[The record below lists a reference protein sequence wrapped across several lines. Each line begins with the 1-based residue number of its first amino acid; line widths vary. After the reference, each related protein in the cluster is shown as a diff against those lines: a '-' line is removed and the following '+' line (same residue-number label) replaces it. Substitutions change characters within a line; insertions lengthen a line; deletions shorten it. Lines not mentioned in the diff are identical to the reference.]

1 MRFGSTL
8 AILSFCAAVF
18 GKVYFHET
26 FDDDSWEKRW
36 VQSTYKD
43 DFGKFKISNGKEFRA
58 DEIKS
63 RGLQTSENAK
73 FYSISAPFDENF
85 NNKDKDLIVQ
95 FSVKHEQ
102 NIDCG
107 GGYIKILPPSIDP
120 KEFHGETPYNIMFGS
135 DICGANKKTHL
146 ILSYKGKNHL
156 IKKEISTEDDIYTHL
171 YTLIIKP
178 DQTYQVLI
186 DNKERQSG
194 TFEDWDFL
202 EPKTIPDPEK
212 TKPADWVDDEYIDDP
227 DDKKPDD
234 WDEDEPQYIDDPEAE
249 KPEDW
254 DDDMDGE
261 WEPPKSE
268 NPKYKGKWTPK
279 KIKNPEFKG
288 KWVQPEIPN
297 PDYIDDKEIYVYD
310 SGFVGFDL
318 WQVKSGSIFDDIVVT
333 DDVEEAK
340 KFADEVMD
348 KIKAEKEDEKR
359 IADEKKKILE
369 EKNKKAAKKADEM
382 NEKQRKLARKN
393 HPEAY
398 ADEDSSSSEEEAEEL
413 KEDKENKEDEET
425 KEEAKE
431 EEKEEEEK
439 EEEKEEEAKEEE
451 AKEEAKEEEE
461 KEEEAKEE
469 EEKEEE
475 VKEEEVKEEAK
486 EEEKKDNV
494 KDEL

>member
-8 AILSFCAAVF
+8 AVLSFCAAAF

-43 DFGKFKISNGKEFRA
+43 DYGKFQISNGKEFRA
-58 DEIKS
+58 DPVKS
-63 RGLQTSENAK
+63 RGLQTGEDAK

-85 NNKDKDLIVQ
+85 NNKEKDLIVQ
-95 FSVKHEQ
+95 FSVRHEQ

-107 GGYIKILPPSIDP
+107 GGYIKVLPPTIDP
-120 KEFHGETPYNIMFGS
+120 KEFNGETPYNIMFGS

-156 IKKEISTEDDIYTHL
+156 IKKEIPTEDDTYTHL
-171 YTLIIKP
+171 YTLVIKP
-178 DQTYQVLI
+178 DQTYSVSI
-186 DNKERQSG
+186 DNVEKASG

-202 EPKTIPDPEK
+202 EPKTIPDPEQS
-212 TKPADWVDDEYIDDP
+212 KPTDWVDDEYIDDP

-261 WEPPKSE
+261 WEAPKSE

-288 KWVQPEIPN
+288 KWVHPEIPN
-297 PDYIDDKEIYVYD
+297 PDYFDDKEIYVYD

-333 DDVEEAK
+333 DDIEEAK
-340 KFADEVMD
+340 TFATEVMD
-348 KIKAEKEDEKR
+348 KIKAEKEDE
-359 IADEKKKILE
+359 EKVAAERKKIMD
-369 EKNKKAAKKADEM
+369 EKNKRAAKKAEEM
-382 NEKQRKLARKN
+382 NERQRKLERKN

-398 ADEDSSSSEEEAEEL
+398 ADESSSSD
-413 KEDKENKEDEET
+413 EDVDETMEET
-425 KEEAKE
+425 KEEETKEEETKEEEKKEETKEEEENKE
-431 EEKEEEEK
+431 EEKEEEKK
-439 EEEKEEEAKEEE
+439 E
-451 AKEEAKEEEE
+451 
-461 KEEEAKEE
+461 
-469 EEKEEE
+469 
-475 VKEEEVKEEAK
+475 
-486 EEEKKDNV
+486 NV

>member
-1 MRFGSTL
+1 MRFGTTL
-8 AILSFCAAVF
+8 AVLSFCAAAF

-43 DFGKFKISNGKEFRA
+43 DYGKFKISNGKEFRA
-58 DEIKS
+58 DPVKS
-63 RGLQTSENAK
+63 RGLQTSEDAK
-73 FYSISAPFDENF
+73 FYSITAPFDENF
-85 NNKDKDLIVQ
+85 NNKGKDLIVQ
-95 FSVKHEQ
+95 FSVRHEQ
-102 NIDCG
+102 KIDCG
-107 GGYIKILPPSIDP
+107 GGYIKILPPTITP
-120 KEFHGETPYNIMFGS
+120 KEFNGETPYNIMFGS

-156 IKKEISTEDDIYTHL
+156 IKDEIPTEDDTYTHL
-171 YTLIIKP
+171 YTLILKP
-178 DQTYQVLI
+178 DQTYSVLI
-186 DNKERQSG
+186 DNKEKKSG

-227 DDKKPDD
+227 NDKKPDD

-261 WEPPKSE
+261 WEAPKSE

-279 KIKNPEFKG
+279 KIKNPDYKG
-288 KWVQPEIPN
+288 EWIQPEIPN
-297 PDYIDDKEIYVYD
+297 PDYFDDKEIYIYD

-340 KFADEVMD
+340 TFANEVME
-348 KIKAEKEDEKR
+348 KIKAEKEDEKKVAAER
-359 IADEKKKILE
+359 KKIMD
-369 EKNKKAAKKADEM
+369 EKNKRAAKKAEEM
-382 NEKQRKLARKN
+382 NERQRKLERQN

-398 ADEDSSSSEEEAEEL
+398 ADEVDSES
-413 KEDKENKEDEET
+413 DDEV
-425 KEEAKE
+425 KEAK
-431 EEKEEEEK
+431 
-439 EEEKEEEAKEEE
+439 
-451 AKEEAKEEEE
+451 
-461 KEEEAKEE
+461 

-475 VKEEEVKEEAK
+475 VKEEEKKEETKEEEKKEEAK
-486 EEEKKDNV
+486 EEEKKEEKKEENV